1 LWRLSDPKRIELKVK
16 QKRAILVAVV
26 PPGPQRELADPLEE
40 LRGLASTAGVQTVGQ
55 LVQNRLNPD
64 PRSCLGSGKLIELKE
79 LAEGLNADTIL
90 FDNNLTPSQA
100 RVLEKELGKVIVD
113 RSEVILSI
121 FAEHARTH
129 EAQLQVQLAQQLYM
143 RTRLKRLWTH
153 LERTEG
159 ATGST
164 GGPGEQQIEIDR
176 RLIDTRVAELKSKLH
191 ELEQRRERQ
200 VAQRRTQPTVSLVG
214 YTNAGKSTLMRSL
227 TGADVYVADQLFAT
241 LDTRTRTWNV
251 PHLGQVLLSDTVG
264 FIRDL
269 PHNLVASFRSTLEEA
284 RHADVLL
291 HVVDAGSPSAE
302 QQIATVNEVL
312 ADIGIDASTAILVL
326 NKADTVSDRSVL
338 DALRANHAQAVSV
351 SALERS
357 GFEALERLVAERLGN
372 GFVELQLT
380 TAVGDGRLFAFLARH
395 AEVLE
400 QRFDEEHARIIC
412 RLPRRFEVELR
423 RQFPAVTVEPAPPT
437 THWPAGPVP
446 AALSGSADTGQ
457 GPGNESAE
465 ANQPTDAH
473 SLATHDVVAV
483 GVSGEAGSDAAAR
496 LRTDPVPATADSS
509 AITH

>member
-1 LWRLSDPKRIELKVK
+1 MGRLSYPERQRRLSDPKRTELKVK
-16 QKRAILVAVV
+16 QKRAVLVAVI
-26 PPGPQRELADPLEE
+26 PPGPQRELLDPLEE
-40 LRGLASTAGVQTVGQ
+40 LQGLAKTAGVKCVGK
-55 LVQNRLNPD
+55 LIQNRLNPD
-64 PRSCLGSGKLIELKE
+64 PRSCLGSGKLVELKE
-79 LAEGLNADTIL
+79 LIAAVGADTVL

-100 RVLEKELGKVIVD
+100 RVLEKELGQVIVD
-113 RSEVILSI
+113 RSELILSI

-176 RLIDTRVAELKSKLH
+176 RLIDTRVADLRAKLH

-241 LDTRTRTWNV
+241 LDTRTRVWNV

-291 HVVDAGSPSAE
+291 HVVDAGSPAAE
-302 QQIATVNEVL
+302 QQISTVNEVL
-312 ADIGIDASTAILVL
+312 AEIGIDASTAILVL
-326 NKADTVSDRSVL
+326 NKSDTVGDRSVL
-338 DALRANHAQAVSV
+338 DALRANHAQSVSI

-357 GFEALERLVAERLGN
+357 GFEALERMVAERLGN

-380 TAVGDGRLFAFLARH
+380 TSVGDGRLFAFLARH
-395 AEVLE
+395 AELLE
-400 QRFDEEHARIIC
+400 QQFDEQQARIIC

-423 RQFPAVTVEPAPPT
+423 RQFPAVTVEAAPPI

-446 AALSGSADTGQ
+446 AALIDMNPAGSPDSPPASAPVEVENFGQESG
-457 GPGNESAE
+457 ESAIDAPPPE
-465 ANQPTDAH
+465 VTSAVATPTH
-473 SLATHDVVAV
+473 
-483 GVSGEAGSDAAAR
+483 
-496 LRTDPVPATADSS
+496 PN
-509 AITH
+509 